1 MIVDASVAIKW
12 LVREDDSGLANLL
25 IDRSDLA
32 APELIVCELA
42 NAIWKKWKRGE
53 LASVPKHLPRIIE
66 IFDEVA
72 PMTALAARAAG
83 IAIELDH
90 PAYDCF
96 YLALAEV
103 RDDVV
108 VTSDQRLMN
117 KLAHTDYARL
127 LVPMESLAQ

>member
-12 LVREDDSGLANLL
+12 LVREDDSRLANLL
-25 IDRSDLA
+25 IDRTDLA
-32 APELIVCELA
+32 APELTVCELA

-53 LASVPKHLPRIIE
+53 LAGVPTRLPRITE

-72 PMTALAARAAG
+72 PMTALAARAAS

-117 KLAHTDYARL
+117 KLAQTDYARL